1 MGADALAGHRQG
13 GGLAF
18 LSPWH
23 EFRASIASPPS
34 TQILYATS
42 FQDMLRF
49 RRQVKRFSYFLQT
62 TSLRFVWFSACSDSV
77 IIVPRFH

>member
-42 FQDMLRF
+42 FQKYMLRSS
-49 RRQVKRFSYFLQT
+49 KMSGAARFLPFADYKPAFVGLYCWPL
-62 TSLRFVWFSACSDSV
+62 SLRS
-77 IIVPRFH
+77 